1 VRAAVAI
8 IFALVLGITQAAL
21 PANGSAPLKP
31 PCKNCA
37 CPGQAC
43 CYDQGT
49 RNTSSA
55 PLAPVRQVSS
65 EQLQLLAQQLTSFL
79 FNLPAEAAFSVSSR
93 ARFSSAT
100 AVPIYY
106 RNCSLLI

>member
-1 VRAAVAI
+1 VRAAFAI
-8 IFALVLGITQAAL
+8 IFALVLGITQAAP
-21 PANGSAPLKP
+21 PANGPAPVKP
-31 PCKNCA
+31 ACRNCG
-37 CPGQAC
+37 CPRQAC

-49 RNTSSA
+49 RTTSSA

-65 EQLQLLAQQLTSFL
+65 EQLQLLAQQLANFL
-79 FNLPAEAAFSVSSR
+79 FNLPAEAAFSVLSR
-93 ARFSSAT
+93 AQPSSAT

>member
-1 VRAAVAI
+1 VRAAFAI

-21 PANGSAPLKP
+21 PANGPGQLKP
-31 PCKNCA
+31 ACRNCG
-37 CPGQAC
+37 CPRQAC

-55 PLAPVRQVSS
+55 PMAPVRQLSS
-65 EQLQLLAQQLTSFL
+65 EQLQLLARELTNL
-79 FNLPAEAAFSVSSR
+79 IFNLPAEAAFSVSSR